1 MPWRHNG
8 IDKRTA
14 GEHNCEV
21 MDVFVITRQQPKPMR
36 YGNTWHFR
44 ADGFYLMPAGK
55 TEPLTGVQVDEL
67 VSKWTQVKPQEAV
80 GAGWLVR
87 ASGNPW
93 HDPELVS
100 ALHSALRDG
109 PAVLAARLR
118 PVPTRRQGLL
128 ARVAAAWAA
137 LSGGTVNGQTQVQR
151 AHRDAEAGA

>member
-21 MDVFVITRQQPKPMR
+21 MDVFVITRKQPKPMR
-36 YGNTWHFR
+36 YDNTWHFR

-55 TEPLTGVQVDEL
+55 TEPLTGAQVDEL
-67 VSKWTQVKPQEAV
+67 LSKWTKARPQEAV
-80 GAGWLVR
+80 AAGWFVR
-87 ASGNPW
+87 ASGDPW

-100 ALHSALRDG
+100 ALRSALLDG
-109 PAVLAARLR
+109 PAVLAVRLL

-128 ARVAAAWAA
+128 ARAAAAWAVLKGRA
-137 LSGGTVNGQTQVQR
+137 ANGQTQVQR
-151 AHRDAEAGA
+151 THRDAEASA